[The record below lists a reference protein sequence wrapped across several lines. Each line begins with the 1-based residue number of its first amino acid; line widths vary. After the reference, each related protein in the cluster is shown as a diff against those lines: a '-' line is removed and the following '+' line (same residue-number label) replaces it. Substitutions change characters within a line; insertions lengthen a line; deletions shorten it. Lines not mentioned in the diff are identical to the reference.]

1 MIGRFFRWIFRY
13 IVNLIIRI
21 IVNYLI
27 AIPIMFVVGV
37 GLGLLFDHLTGKE
50 LVLMNAITYTYNII
64 LNYPFLKW
72 IPLVLAFFP
81 NLLTLEDFK
90 KGGGGCS
97 NNYYWL

>member
-27 AIPIMFVVGV
+27 AIPIGFVVGV
-37 GLGLLFDHLTGKE
+37 GIDFLAYNVIGKE
-50 LVLMNAITYTYNII
+50 FVFMDVVIHIYNII
-64 LNYPFLKW
+64 FDSFLKW

-81 NLLTLEDFK
+81 NLLTLDDFK